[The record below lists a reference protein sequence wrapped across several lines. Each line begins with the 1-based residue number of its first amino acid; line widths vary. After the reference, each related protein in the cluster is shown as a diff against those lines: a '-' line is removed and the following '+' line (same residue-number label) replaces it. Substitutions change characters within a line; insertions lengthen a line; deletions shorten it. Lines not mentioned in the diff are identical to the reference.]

1 MGNKYTRILSI
12 DGGGIR
18 GVFPGQIIVTLEKKL
33 QERTKNPDARIADFF
48 DIIAGT
54 STGGILACAY
64 LKPAEDGSGR
74 PQYTAEEVVG
84 LYFKKGASIFATST
98 WDKIKN
104 PGGIFDEK
112 YPSEGM
118 DDALREYFGD
128 VKLSSLLLP
137 TLITSYDIKRRKGHF
152 FRSHRAKLEDSYDY
166 LVREVARST
175 SAAPTYFECELAT
188 SISGVKYPLI
198 DGGVFVN
205 NPGLCAYSEVREHMK
220 SEGSKVTA
228 KHMVML
234 SVGTGFNHEPYE
246 YEKAK
251 DYGAAQWIKPL
262 IDIMMS
268 GVADTVD
275 FQLGQLFDAADVPDQ
290 YIRVNAKIPSDVNSA
305 MDDASPENMQALKEF
320 GIEEA
325 ESHSDDLD
333 RLIDYL
339 LADDGHGEEGIDGDH
354 ITAV

>member
-18 GVFPGQIIVTLEKKL
+18 GVFPGQIIVSLEKKL
-33 QERTKNPDARIADFF
+33 QARTENPDARIADYF

-84 LYFKKGASIFATST
+84 LYFKKGGDIFKTT
-98 WDKIKN
+98 RWDRIKN
-104 PGGIFDEK
+104 PGGAFDEK
-112 YPSEGM
+112 YPSEGIEG
-118 DDALREYFGD
+118 ALEEYFGD

-152 FRSHRAKLEDSYDY
+152 FRSHRAKKQESYDY

-175 SAAPTYFECELAT
+175 SAAPTYFEVEMAT
-188 SISGVKYPLI
+188 SLTGVKYPLI

-205 NPGLCAYSEVREHMK
+205 NPALCAYSEVREHMK
-220 SEGSKVTA
+220 NEKNVVTA
-228 KHMVML
+228 KDMVMF
-234 SVGTGFNHEPYE
+234 SVGTGFNREAYD
-246 YEKAK
+246 YDKAK
-251 DYGAAQWIKPL
+251 DYGAVQWIKPL

-275 FQLGQLFDAADVPDQ
+275 FQLQQLFDAAGVAEQ
-290 YIRVNAKIPSDVNSA
+290 YIRINAEIPSDVNNA
-305 MDDASPENMQALKEF
+305 MDDASGENMQALKEF
-320 GIEEA
+320 GVEEA
-325 ESHSDDLD
+325 QNHEAELE

-339 LADDGHGEEGIDGDH
+339 LAQDEHDDEPDEDH
-354 ITAV
+354 STAV